1 MGDSSDFADV
11 GRFMRTAEGQRA
23 LDQFREG
30 LLGKVVCDVTFCH
43 LSTGVSATLHFADGG
58 HMDLTVV
65 EQAFSVESLRRR
77 YGYVLD
83 REFYLDFPNRKP
95 GRGGR

>member
-43 LSTGVSATLHFADGG
+43 LSTGVSSTLHFADGG
-58 HMDLTVV
+58 HLDLTIVG
-65 EQAFSVESLRRR
+65 QAFSVESLRQR
-77 YGYVLD
+77 YSRVLD
-83 REFYLDFPNRKP
+83 REFYVDFPTRKP